1 MNPSATASNVG
12 AASSTAASSSGKA
25 TSTFFPLCK
34 TPLIWLEAQ
43 SLLKI
48 RQQRKVFCNTMII
61 FVLTWR
67 IVKFLS
73 KFLSEIQKFL
83 STGGDVFP
91 CLYESAL
98 WKSNQ
103 TEMDHCGITYPNTQ
117 HPLEEGQPVPSRFSQ
132 NGGSSPGSGVSTR
145 KTTTSLHT
153 TSSGSTWMESQRG
166 WYKNTM
172 QNTSAVE
179 WRKVLLLLKVIF
191 EIWPA

>member
-1 MNPSATASNVG
+1 MNPSVTASNVG

-117 HPLEEGQPVPSRFSQ
+117 HHLEGQPVVVPSRFSQ

-153 TSSGSTWMESQRG
+153 TSSGSTWLESSEDQSWE
-166 WYKNTM
+166 WY
-172 QNTSAVE
+172 
-179 WRKVLLLLKVIF
+179 
-191 EIWPA
+191 